1 MVGLT
6 FCGESFQ
13 HRGPAW
19 LAYRPAESLNTDNF
33 CVTVT
38 HVSLPVGRGRP
49 KKYNNFVEECKQRT
63 GIISINNKDNLCL
76 PRALI
81 TAIAKIENDVNYEK
95 IRRDVNKQQLT
106 KAQELVK
113 QANVIIP
120 VLGCG
125 VTELKQFQS
134 HLNNYKIVVYEYG
147 GGGRDV
153 IFEGSNHGKRINLL
167 HYDDHFNVITS
178 LTAAFCSS
186 YYCEECNIPY
196 HVKNDH
202 RCSRICPCCQQL
214 PQCRSNGNNIL
225 CKDCNRLFRSPICL
239 ENHKASGSKSKSICD
254 EVKKCLSCLK
264 TYKSNR
270 QHICG
275 ESFCKTC
282 NIHVSQGH
290 LCFIQKDDKEPPLSN
305 FIYVFYDLET
315 RQEKKISENE
325 RLHEP
330 NLCVLSQRCDSCID
344 ESKLLFCQK
353 CKFRNS
359 LNYFPMALSEL
370 PKAFDLP
377 SNFKK
382 GYFPYKFNTIKNAN
396 YVGLLPAIEYYG
408 ANSMKPKERDIFLQW
423 HENHKNDV
431 FNMQRDIIEYCIYDV
446 VILREACLKFRKL
459 FITECNV
466 EPFLEATTIASACN
480 LVFRRNFLKSN
491 TIGLIPK
498 NGYRYADN
506 QSKQAIQWLV
516 FEEENRKINIQHAAK
531 EREAIVAGVKVDGY
545 CQETNQVFEFY
556 GCYFHGHPSCLPH
569 KRDKPLYDDL
579 NDTLNHRYAR
589 TIEKSSRLRNLG
601 YEVVEMWAC
610 DFESLLSTKQKEHL
624 KNHPLVNCTPLYP
637 RDAFYGGRTGN
648 TFSYYKCKNA
658 EKINYIDV
666 CSLYPYVCKYGK
678 FPIGHPKIH
687 IGNTKCYSL
696 NLQNINGLIKC
707 KILPPERLYHP
718 VLPLKQN
725 NKLMFTLCRLCSE
738 QRNQNKFCTHSND
751 ERALTGTWVI
761 DEVIKALEK
770 NYRILETYEIW
781 EYDVSQYNKLKN
793 AEGLFSKMMDK
804 FLKIKQEASGWPS
817 KCCTKDQKEKYIED
831 FLQNEDIQ
839 LEYEKILNNPG
850 LRSFAKLMLNSFW
863 GKFGQ
868 RENLQKTNI
877 INEPFELYEMLT
889 NAAIEVC
896 HILPINE
903 RNIVINWQYK
913 EEVTESLSTVNVS
926 IAAFTTAQA
935 RLKLYTYLEKLDNR
949 VLYYD
954 TDSIFYISRE
964 GEYEPHT
971 GEFIGDMTNELES
984 YGQGSYVTEFVSGG
998 PKNYAY
1004 KVFSTK
1010 DNSEKVVCKV
1020 KGIRLNYDAS
1030 HKINFETMKEAVLNL
1045 NNFENISI
1053 LSDNIRRTKEHEL
1066 ITVSET
1072 KTYQPKSEKR
1082 RFLPDYSSLPF
1093 GYKRRKITQ

>member
-1 MVGLT
+1 MVELT

-19 LAYRPAESLNTDNF
+19 LACRPAESLNTDNF
-33 CVTVT
+33 CVIVT
-38 HVSLPVGRGRP
+38 HVSLPVERGRP
-49 KKYNNFVEECKQRT
+49 RKYNNFAEECKQRT
-63 GIISINNKDNLCL
+63 EIISINNKDNLCL

-81 TAIAKIENDVNYEK
+81 TAIAKIENDVNYQK

-113 QANVIIP
+113 QANVIIH

-125 VTELKQFQS
+125 VTISK
-134 HLNNYKIVVYEYG
+134 
-147 GGGRDV
+147 
-153 IFEGSNHGKRINLL
+153 
-167 HYDDHFNVITS
+167 
-178 LTAAFCSS
+178 
-186 YYCEECNIPY
+186 
-196 HVKNDH
+196 
-202 RCSRICPCCQQL
+202 CSRICPCCQQL

-225 CKDCNRLFRSPICL
+225 CKDCNRLFRSPICLECL

-282 NIHVSQGH
+282 NIHKH
-290 LCFIQKDDKEPPLSN
+290 DKK
-305 FIYVFYDLET
+305 
-315 RQEKKISENE
+315 KKISENE

-330 NLCVLSQRCDSCID
+330 NLCVLSQRCDTCMD

-531 EREAIVAGVKVDGY
+531 EREAIVAGVKVNGY

-601 YEVVEMWAC
+601 YEVVEMWV
-610 DFESLLSTKQKEHL
+610 FESFLSTKQKEHL

-637 RDAFYGGRTGN
+637 RDSFYGGRTGN
-648 TFSYYKCKNA
+648 TFSYYKCKHA

-678 FPIGHPKIH
+678 FPIGHPKLH

-725 NKLMFTLCRLCSE
+725 NKCLRYA
-738 QRNQNKFCTHSND
+738 D
-751 ERALTGTWVI
+751 ERVLTGTWVI

-839 LEYEKILNNPG
+839 LEYEKVLNNPG
-850 LRSFAKLMLNSFW
+850 LRSFAKLMLNSCW

-877 INEPFELYEMLT
+877 INEPFELYGMLT

-984 YGQGSYVTEFVSGG
+984 YGQGSYVTEFVSG

-1082 RFLPDYSSLPF
+1082 RFLPDYILKACKTLSAVLFFTGSANACLE
-1093 GYKRRKITQ
+1093 KVSITVYIYFFPY

>member
-1 MVGLT
+1 MI
-6 FCGESFQ
+6 CGYVII
-13 HRGPAW
+13 RGKKKKKEHAC
-19 LAYRPAESLNTDNF
+19 LNTGNF
-33 CVTVT
+33 CVKVT
-38 HVSLPVGRGRP
+38 HVSLPVCRGRP

-81 TAIAKIENDVNYEK
+81 TAIAKIENDVNYQK

-113 QANVIIP
+113 QANAIIP

-134 HLNNYKIVVYEYG
+134 YLNNYKIVVYEYG

-196 HVKNDH
+196 YGKNDH
-202 RCSRICPCCQQL
+202 RCSRIFPCCQHL
-214 PQCRSNGNNIL
+214 LQCRSNGNNIL

-239 ENHKASGSKSKSICD
+239 ENHKASGSKSKSICN

-290 LCFIQKDDKEPPLSN
+290 LCFIQKDDKEPSLSN

-315 RQEKKISENE
+315 RQEQKISENE

-370 PKAFDLP
+370 PKAFYLP

-408 ANSMKPKERDIFLQW
+408 ADSMKPKERDIFLQW

-431 FNMQRDIIEYCIYDV
+431 FNMQRDIIEYCIYNV

-531 EREAIVAGVKVDGY
+531 EREAIVAGVKVNGY

-601 YEVVEMWAC
+601 YEVVEMWV
-610 DFESLLSTKQKEHL
+610 FESFLSTKQKEHL

-637 RDAFYGGRTGN
+637 RDSFYGGRTGN
-648 TFSYYKCKNA
+648 TFSYYKCKHA

-666 CSLYPYVCKYGK
+666 CSIYPYVCKYGK
-678 FPIGHPKIH
+678 FPIGHPKLH

-770 NYRILETYEIW
+770 NYRILET
-781 EYDVSQYNKLKN
+781 
-793 AEGLFSKMMDK
+793 
-804 FLKIKQEASGWPS
+804 
-817 KCCTKDQKEKYIED
+817 
-831 FLQNEDIQ
+831 
-839 LEYEKILNNPG
+839 
-850 LRSFAKLMLNSFW
+850 
-863 GKFGQ
+863 
-868 RENLQKTNI
+868 
-877 INEPFELYEMLT
+877 
-889 NAAIEVC
+889 
-896 HILPINE
+896 
-903 RNIVINWQYK
+903 NIVINWQYK

-954 TDSIFYISRE
+954 TDSIFYIRRE

-1066 ITVSET
+1066 VTVSET
-1072 KTYQPKSEKR
+1072 KTYQLKSEKR
-1082 RFLPDYSSLPF
+1082 RSLHDYSSLPF